1 MDVIRAHL
9 EGHQQGINAIPT
21 PPNININQS
30 TSSSSYIPNQQ
41 NAKMSTQSAKRF
53 QNVTKIM

>member
-21 PPNININQS
+21 PPLTNTNHPIITTNQHGS
-30 TSSSSYIPNQQ
+30 
-41 NAKMSTQSAKRF
+41 KMATQSAKRF
-53 QNVTKIM
+53 HNVTKIM